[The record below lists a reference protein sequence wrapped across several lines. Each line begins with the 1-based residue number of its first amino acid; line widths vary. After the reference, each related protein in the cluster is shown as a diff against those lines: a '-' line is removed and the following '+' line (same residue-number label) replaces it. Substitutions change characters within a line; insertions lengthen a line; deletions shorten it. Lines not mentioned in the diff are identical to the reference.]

1 MAKKITLETLA
12 QMIAQGFEEVDKRF
26 DENREQHQQILA
38 ILDKHGVMLIN
49 HTEIL
54 KDHTK
59 TLKNHTEIL
68 KNHTETLKNHA
79 AILKTQTEILKDHTA
94 ILTDHTERLKR
105 IELKLEN
112 VVYRREFDELK
123 GELKGRIEGLENLL
137 AVKKKKT

>member
-54 KDHTK
+54 K
-59 TLKNHTEIL
+59 
-68 KNHTETLKNHA
+68 NHTETLKNHA

-105 IELKLEN
+105 IESKLEN